1 MLTTKRVWPVV
12 YFLATLA
19 FQGVLAQET
28 GTVKIGF
35 VSTLSGP
42 GAALGIDVRDGFNLA
57 LNLLGNKLGG
67 LRAEV
72 LVVDDQQNPEVARQ
86 IVDRFLRRDRVD
98 FVTGIIYS
106 NILLAV
112 GELIFES
119 KTFYISPNAGPSQ
132 YAGAQCNPF
141 FFNVAWQNDNLH
153 EVMGYYATQQG
164 FENVVLIAPNY
175 QAGYDALTG
184 FKRFF
189 SGRVVE
195 EIYTRLNQL
204 DYSAEIA
211 RIRSLRPKAVYAFL
225 PGGLG
230 ISFVKQY
237 AEAGLKGIVP
247 LLLPGFSADQDVIQ
261 GAGEALLGLA
271 NSSHWALELSNST
284 NRRFVSE
291 FRRAYGRIPTLY
303 AAQGFDTALLLDA
316 AIREAKG
323 QIADKES
330 MLKALRT
337 AKWESTR
344 GPFRFNRNHFPIQD
358 YYLRRVVRQADG
370 TLVNRLVGRILRQHQ
385 DAYVQNCRM
394 TW

>member
-1 MLTTKRVWPVV
+1 MLTTKRVWSVV

-19 FQGVLAQET
+19 FQGVFAQET

-67 LRAEV
+67 LGAEV

-237 AEAGLKGIVP
+237 AEAGLKGVVP

-261 GAGEALLGLA
+261 GAGEALLGVA

-358 YYLRRVVRQADG
+358 YYLRRVVRQGDG

>member
-358 YYLRRVVRQADG
+358 YYLRRVVRQGDG

>member
-1 MLTTKRVWPVV
+1 MLTTRRVWPVV

-19 FQGVLAQET
+19 FQGVFAQET

-358 YYLRRVVRQADG
+358 YYLRRVVRQGDG

>member
-112 GELIFES
+112 GELIFDS